1 MAFARFTVQ
10 TTGVRII
17 SVVASIAGGVIN
29 ARWLGVDRVGVLV
42 LLALIPSF
50 TFHYGNLGF
59 GSALSYFLAKGK
71 MTVKTAMKIVWL
83 VGGFM
88 SVLSTII
95 LLFIW
100 QRDFSPLNDI
110 QIRYILFYLPTIPLL
125 FFINFMQ
132 RIFSGMLR
140 ITESNLAVII
150 GSMSSIVCISLFVIA
165 LDLGIKGAIFA
176 VLISQ
181 FMIFGFLFFRL
192 HSGRKQAKSGRDASS
207 AKLRSV
213 MWECWHYGKWNYL
226 LMFANYFNHQL
237 PLILL
242 KKIVPDNSLVGLYSK
257 AVGLGEQS
265 QIISDPIAKLL
276 FPFTANSQKDE
287 ATQRTNFLCRNS
299 LFIMAFVVGLMALI
313 AVPLI
318 RFLYGE
324 EFIPAARI
332 FYFIAP
338 GVIFWPCSNFL
349 AIHVAASGQPKAVF
363 FVGLM
368 TLALTL
374 VTGWLL
380 IGNYGIAGAG
390 ITTSLATTT
399 SAILRLLLYVKM
411 TGTEA
416 SKVMVMQKEDWY
428 YYLAMLKGI
437 KKNMNNFLGP
447 WKF

>member
-1 MAFARFTVQ
+1 MGFAKFTVQ
-10 TTGVRII
+10 TTGVRVI

-42 LLALIPSF
+42 LLALIPNF

-59 GSALSYFLAKGK
+59 GSALAYYLAKGE

-83 VGGFM
+83 VGGLM
-88 SVLSTII
+88 SVLSTVI
-95 LLFIW
+95 LLFFW
-100 QRDFSPLNDI
+100 QKDFSPLNDI

-140 ITESNLAVII
+140 ITESNLAIII
-150 GSMSSIVCISLFVIA
+150 GSVSSIICISLFVIA
-165 LDLGIKGAIFA
+165 LDLGIEGAIYA

-181 FMIFGFLFFRL
+181 FMIFGFLFSRL
-192 HSGRKQAKSGRDASS
+192 HSGGEQTKGGCDASC
-207 AKLRSV
+207 AKLRPV
-213 MWECWHYGKWNYL
+213 LWGCWHYGKWNYL
-226 LMFANYFNHQL
+226 LMFANFFNHQL

-242 KKIVPDNSLVGLYSK
+242 KKIVPDNSMVGLYSK

-276 FPFTANSQKDE
+276 FPFTASSQKEE
-287 ATQRTNFLCRNS
+287 ATQRTNLLCRNS
-299 LFIMAFVVGLMALI
+299 LFIMFFVVGLMALL

-338 GVIFWPCSNFL
+338 SVIFWPCSHFL
-349 AIHVAASGQPKAVF
+349 SVHVAASGQPKAVF

-368 TLALTL
+368 TMAAASGA
-374 VTGWLL
+374 GWLL
-380 IGNYGIAGAG
+380 IGSYGMVGAG
-390 ITTSLATTT
+390 ITMSLATII
-399 SAILRLLLYVKM
+399 SAILRLLLYVKV
-411 TGTEA
+411 TGTKA
-416 SKVMVMQKEDWY
+416 SKVVVMQKEDWY
-428 YYLAMLKGI
+428 YYINKLKEI
-437 KKNMNNFLGP
+437 RKKYQRIFN
-447 WKF
+447 

>member
-1 MAFARFTVQ
+1 MGFAKFTVQ

-17 SVVASIAGGVIN
+17 SVVGSIAGGVIN

-42 LLALIPSF
+42 LLALIPNF

-59 GSALSYFLAKGK
+59 GSAIAYFLAKGE
-71 MTVKTAMKIVWL
+71 MTTRTAMKIGWIL
-83 VGGFM
+83 GGFM
-88 SVLSTII
+88 SVFSTVI

-100 QRDFSPLNDI
+100 KKDFSPLNDI

-140 ITESNLAVII
+140 ITESNLAIII
-150 GSMSSIVCISLFVIA
+150 GSVSSIVCISLFVIV
-165 LDLGIKGAIFA
+165 LDLGIEGAIFA

-181 FMIFGFLFFRL
+181 FMIFGFLFIRL
-192 HSGRKQAKSGRDASS
+192 HSGGKQIKNNSEAST
-207 AKLRSV
+207 AKLRPV
-213 MWECWHYGKWNYL
+213 LWECWHYGKWNYL
-226 LMFANYFNHQL
+226 LMFANFFNHQL

-242 KKIVPDNSLVGLYSK
+242 KKIVPDNSLVGVYSK

-276 FPFTANSQKDE
+276 FPFTAASQKDE
-287 ATQRTNFLCRNS
+287 ATQRTNLLCRNS
-299 LFIMAFVVGLMALI
+299 LFIMVFVVGMMVLL

-324 EFIPAARI
+324 EFIPAAPI
-332 FYFIAP
+332 FYLIAP
-338 GVIFWPCSNFL
+338 SVIFWPCSDFL

-368 TLALTL
+368 TLLMASGA
-374 VTGWLL
+374 GWFL
-380 IGNYGIAGAG
+380 IGSNDMVGAG
-390 ITTSLATTT
+390 ITMSLATISST
-399 SAILRLLLYVKM
+399 ILRLLLYVKV
-411 TGTEA
+411 TGTKI

-428 YYLAMLKGI
+428 YYITKLKEMRRKYHHI
-437 KKNMNNFLGP
+437 FNKD
-447 WKF
+447 